1 MLGLLV
7 DYKNWYASC
16 TSLKR
21 AHSVKLLSLLKIF
34 LIIWDLEIKQFNAI
48 LDLMMQDKLK
58 EIFQHYFGSN

>member
-48 LDLMMQDKLK
+48 LDLMMQDK
-58 EIFQHYFGSN
+58 

>member
-7 DYKNWYASC
+7 DYKNWYDSC

-34 LIIWDLEIKQFNAI
+34 LIIWDLEIKQFNVI
-48 LDLMMQDKLK
+48 LDLMMQDK
-58 EIFQHYFGSN
+58 